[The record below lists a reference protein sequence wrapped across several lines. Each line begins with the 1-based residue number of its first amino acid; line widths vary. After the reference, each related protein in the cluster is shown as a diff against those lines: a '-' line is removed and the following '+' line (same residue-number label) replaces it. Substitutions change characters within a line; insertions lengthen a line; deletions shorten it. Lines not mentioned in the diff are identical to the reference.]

1 MIKNISKE
9 ESNKFLLSLN
19 LFNCKNNNLYLKTLY
34 AISNNV
40 EKNYKGYK
48 IKDIVLFMNQTL
60 S

>member
-40 EKNYKGYK
+40 
-48 IKDIVLFMNQTL
+48 
-60 S
+60 